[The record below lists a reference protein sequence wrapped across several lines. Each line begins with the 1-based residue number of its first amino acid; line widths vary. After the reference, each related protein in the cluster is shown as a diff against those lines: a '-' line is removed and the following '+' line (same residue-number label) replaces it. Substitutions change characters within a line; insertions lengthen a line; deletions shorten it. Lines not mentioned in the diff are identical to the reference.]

1 VTIRREDVKE
11 LYSKEQIQ
19 EKIKEMGQQI
29 TEQYSG
35 SKAPLHMVCVLK
47 GSVHF
52 FSDLLLSIEADVN
65 YSFIQVASYKG
76 TASSGRINV
85 KSWIDEPIQD
95 KNVIVVEDI
104 LDTGRTLKYILNYL
118 SRYKPATLEVATLV
132 DKYEKEHF
140 GITPKYVGFETK
152 DRFLLG
158 YGLDFDQKFRNLP
171 FIGYVDA
178 GD

>member
-1 VTIRREDVKE
+1 VNIRREDVKQ

-29 TEQYSG
+29 TQRYSG

-132 DKYEKEHF
+132 DKYEKAHF

-171 FIGYVDA
+171 FIGYVDS

>member
-1 VTIRREDVKE
+1 
-11 LYSKEQIQ
+11 
-19 EKIKEMGQQI
+19 
-29 TEQYSG
+29 
-35 SKAPLHMVCVLK
+35 MVCVLK